1 MTREEERRNQQARL
15 WDRRDVLRAGC
26 ALAAA
31 QALGAAA
38 EGEIRNRV
46 STMKYRPLGRTGLM
60 LSEIGLGAHY
70 HAPGWEQKG
79 AKLPGRRKQVVA
91 KALELGINF
100 FDNCIDEER
109 ETLGES
115 LEPYQSRVFTMADV
129 NALVGRRQGTAQD
142 FRAEFLRNLKV
153 LCMDS
158 VELYR
163 FNNNNQKDDITF
175 KLTEEAY
182 RAFERLRGEGKAR
195 HFAVSGHDPAQMLSC
210 IQRYSFIEAFYLPFN
225 YVTQGAAA
233 ELFPAAK
240 QKGVGVIVI
249 KPFMFGAFFK
259 LPADDPT
266 LAGMAHRRNES
277 LAQANLR
284 FVLANDAVTTVIPGM
299 QTVEEVTA
307 NVRALDRDA
316 PERADL
322 ELLESAREHAC
333 SNLPPGYRWL
343 VDRWSLRA

>member
-1 MTREEERRNQQARL
+1 MGPDNGSHCATRRL

-26 ALAAA
+26 GVAAA
-31 QALGAAA
+31 RALPAAPA
-38 EGEIRNRV
+38 GEIRNRAP
-46 STMKYRPLGRTGLM
+46 SMKYRPLGRTGLM

-70 HAPGWEQKG
+70 HAPGWEKKG
-79 AKLPGRRKQVVA
+79 AKLPGRRKEIVA
-91 KALELGINF
+91 KALELGVNF

-109 ETLGES
+109 ETLGAA
-115 LEPYQSRVFTMADV
+115 LEPYRGRVFTMADV
-129 NALVGRRQGTAQD
+129 NALVGRRQGTAED
-142 FRAEFLRNLKV
+142 FRAEFLHNLQV
-153 LCMDS
+153 LRMDS
-158 VELYR
+158 VDLYR
-163 FNNNNQKDDITF
+163 FNNNNQKDEITF

-182 RAFERLRGEGKAR
+182 RAFERLRGEGKTR
-195 HFAVSGHDPAQMLSC
+195 HFAVSGHDPVQMLKC
-210 IQRYSFIEAFYLPFN
+210 IQRYGFIEAFYLPFN

-259 LPADDPT
+259 LPAGDPT
-266 LAGMAHRRNES
+266 LAGMVRRRNES

-284 FVLANDAVTTVIPGM
+284 FILANDAVTTVIPGM

-307 NVRALDRDA
+307 NVGALEKGA

-333 SNLPPGYRWL
+333 SSLPRGYRWL